1 MLARLRRQGVARRG
15 RGTQSMRDPDGP
27 EWIYGDRPFPSRAS
41 GRRWE
46 PLKLGVSF
54 GGEVRPGA
62 SQPVVFLLG

>member
-1 MLARLRRQGVARRG
+1 
-15 RGTQSMRDPDGP
+15 MRDPDGP